1 MIFLEFWISPSGSY
15 LFSLNIWCYFNAI
28 PETLKGIISNKK
40 NPLNSLYIYFAFI
53 HGYFFIIG
61 YVEKYNVQHT
71 NHFHRCIW
79 MLRLTWYKIISN
91 CSNVRRLYRHHKFL
105 QKLSRFRL
113 LFLWANRARLQVS
126 KFGFYDRTIT
136 VRRALIGDGTYFG
149 IVYTVDHPCIFD
161 GKMFL
166 EK

>member
-1 MIFLEFWISPSGSY
+1 M
-15 LFSLNIWCYFNAI
+15 LF
-28 PETLKGIISNKK
+28 PESLKGIISNKK

-91 CSNVRRLYRHHKFL
+91 CSNERRLYRHHKFL
-105 QKLSRFRL
+105 QKLSRFLL